1 MTQIHVSP
9 NRKAIR
15 RYLIAAAVGCLM
27 LVGGIGG
34 WAATT
39 TFSGAVIA
47 IGSLVV
53 ESNVKKVQ
61 HPSGGIVG
69 QLFVREGD
77 RVQAGDLL
85 LHLDETVTRA
95 NLLIVTDS
103 LDEQTARKARLEAE
117 RDDASQVE
125 FGALAD
131 RNGERK
137 IARLLAGEEKLFEF
151 RRQTAA
157 SQKSQLKERIQQFRE
172 EIEGL
177 KSQTEAKAQEIVF
190 IQEELKGVMALWD
203 KNLIQITRLMTLK
216 RDATRLE
223 GERGSLVASLA
234 QTKGKISEIELQIL
248 LIDQQLKSEVSKDLG
263 EVRAKSTE
271 LEERKVAAEDQ
282 LRHVDIRAPQNGIVH
297 QLAAHTVGG
306 VIAQGEPIMLIVPVA
321 DSLQVEGRISPN
333 EIDQVQLGARATL
346 RFTSFNQRTTPQIDG
361 EVTRI
366 SADTTQDPKTGQPY
380 YTVRIAFTVADAK
393 RLGEVKLVPGMPV
406 EAFIQTHERTV
417 LSYLVKPME
426 DQLTRAFREK

>member
-47 IGSLVV
+47 VGSLVV
-53 ESNVKKVQ
+53 ESDVKKVQ

-77 RVQAGDLL
+77 RVQAGDML

-117 RDDASQVE
+117 RDDAPQVD
-125 FGALAD
+125 FGVLAG
-131 RNGERK
+131 RRSERK
-137 IARLLAGEEKLFEF
+137 ITRLLGGEEKLFEF

-157 SQKSQLKERIQQFRE
+157 SQKTQLRERIQQFRE

-177 KSQTEAKAQEIVF
+177 KSQTEAKAQEIAL
-190 IQEELKGVMALWD
+190 IQEELKGVTALWE

-216 RDATRLE
+216 RDAARLE
-223 GERGSLVASLA
+223 GERGSLIASLA

-271 LEERKVAAEDQ
+271 LEERKIAAEDQ
-282 LRHVDIRAPQNGIVH
+282 LRHVDIRAPQDGIVH

-361 EVTRI
+361 KVARV
-366 SADTTQDPKTGQPY
+366 SADTTQDPKTGQSY
-380 YTVRIAFTVADAK
+380 YTVRIAFTVTDAK

>member
-1 MTQIHVSP
+1 MTQINLCP
-9 NRKAIR
+9 NRRAIR
-15 RYLIAAAVGCLM
+15 RYLIGAAAGCLV
-27 LVGGIGG
+27 LIGGIGG
-34 WAATT
+34 WAATM

-47 IGSLVV
+47 VGSLVV

-61 HPSGGIVG
+61 HPSGGIVD

-85 LHLDETVTRA
+85 LHLDETMTRA
-95 NLLIVTDS
+95 SLVIITDN

-117 RDDASQVE
+117 RDDAPQVD
-125 FGALAD
+125 FSAFTNRKD
-131 RNGERK
+131 ERK
-137 IARLLAGEEKLFEF
+137 IARLLAGEQKLFEF
-151 RRQTAA
+151 RRQTATG
-157 SQKSQLKERIQQFRE
+157 QKAQLKERVLQSRE

-177 KSQTEAKAQEIVF
+177 KSQAESKAREIGF
-190 IQEELKGVMALWD
+190 IQAELKGVTELWA
-203 KNLIQITRLMTLK
+203 KNLIPITRLMSLQ
-216 RDATRLE
+216 RDAARLE
-223 GERGSLVASLA
+223 GERGALLAAMA
-234 QTKGKISEIELQIL
+234 QTKGKISETELQIL
-248 LIDQQLKSEVSKDLG
+248 LIDQQMKSEVARDLG

-282 LRHVDIRAPQNGIVH
+282 LRHVDIRAPQDGIIH
-297 QLAAHTVGG
+297 QLAVHTVGG

-321 DSLQVEGRISPN
+321 DFLRVEARISPN
-333 EIDQVQLGARATL
+333 EIDQVQPGTRATL

-366 SADTTQDPKTGQPY
+366 SADTAQDTKTGQPY
-380 YTVRIAFTVADAK
+380 YTIRIAFTVADVK